1 MKGRDSSLSEVIVT
15 MDKQDTYKVL
25 VDRLVAH
32 FGQRLKLIVLF
43 GSQSR
48 AEAKP
53 DSDHDIFVLIE
64 DLPVDP
70 LARQR
75 EVTAPL
81 LPVLLDLPER
91 LSIIAKTP
99 QELSGVT
106 PPLVIDVC
114 MDGQALYGETFFA
127 GLQAKVRQSLHHTG
141 LQRRC
146 LAGTWMWTYPTLP
159 GKAQET
165 DWEDYREPA

>member
-1 MKGRDSSLSEVIVT
+1 MRQFIIMAIVT
-15 MDKQDTYKVL
+15 MDRQETYKL
-25 VDRLVAH
+25 LIDRLVAR

-48 AEAKP
+48 AEARP
-53 DSDHDIFVLIE
+53 DSDHDIFVVIE
-64 DLPVDP
+64 DLPVEP

-75 EVTAPL
+75 EVMAPL

-99 QELSGVT
+99 QELSGDI

-114 MDGQALYGETFFA
+114 MDGQALYGESFFA
-127 GLQAKVRQSLHHTG
+127 ELQAKVKQLLHNTG
-141 LQRRC
+141 LQRRR
-146 LAGTWMWTYPTLP
+146 LAGTWMWTFPTLP
-159 GKAQET
+159 GKAWEI
-165 DWEDYREPA
+165 DREDYREPA